1 MMRHQAMLLI
11 IQQNQFAV
19 DNEMGSQS
27 PAKGTSNNNVAVGRR
42 ILPEAWV
49 NFPTI
54 HSNNHI
60 AQGIRIKFAVGAYF
74 DSEGQR
80 RKEIDDFARN
90 HLYGSMAGIGLC
102 VYNLPTQIH

>member
-1 MMRHQAMLLI
+1 MTTNLVVIFPFQM
-11 IQQNQFAV
+11 
-19 DNEMGSQS
+19 
-27 PAKGTSNNNVAVGRR
+27 
-42 ILPEAWV
+42 EAWV

-74 DSEGQR
+74 DSEGQL

-90 HLYGSMAGIGLC
+90 HLFTVRKHGRNRIVCSRSA
-102 VYNLPTQIH
+102 N